1 MPSAATISISKTP
14 SLEVESSSSTS
25 TIRSSLNCRFSW
37 DGTSDI
43 SINGQET
50 INYNGRPG
58 LLDTGFDLIKIP
70 LKNFNIRFQML
81 NSL

>member
-58 LLDTGFDLIKIP
+58 LLDTGFDLIKISV
-70 LKNFNIRFQML
+70 KEF
-81 NSL
+81 